1 MPVKVTLVYTG
12 IGICGFNAN
21 NADDRERHHIGHG
34 IASVGASARAAG
46 YNVNLIDLRTF
57 SGWEEFQ
64 ARILHDP
71 ADVYGISIS
80 QADCKPGAELI
91 KRIKLCL
98 PDSKIIVG
106 GVHPSVFPFAYS
118 DLPVDTVVVG
128 EGEVSFVDLLV
139 MVESHIPLPKMI
151 RGARPDLDSIPWI
164 DRELFDYGKELECLF
179 SNDQPGPTVTIL
191 AGRGCPMLCTYCV
204 DGDTLV
210 MMEDFSHKKI
220 KNVSVGDSIIG
231 LRKKKKGYEVTT
243 TTITNHFNRE
253 SETYLIETD
262 RGDIKATGEH
272 PFLSNN
278 GRWRLVKN
286 LKIGDS
292 IRYVCSPNQTAKGE
306 DYKKG
311 YVAGV
316 VEGDGYTGKYTR
328 KRNRDEVYY
337 NVRVAGDYEMLDVFE
352 EYCKDIGIN
361 VHHHKF
367 NGGKIFYN
375 LNRAVGGYSKKTY
388 EEITDL
394 LSDKLRS
401 KDFKIGFLAGMMDAD
416 GANNGNTIRYCGIN
430 KRLMNKVESY
440 MNEFGFKVVH
450 EPKGIRLL
458 GNSSIRNS
466 FISLIRPNVP
476 SKKRMILG
484 NAKATILR
492 ITKLKI
498 QKVYNISTGTENF
511 VANGLAS
518 HNCQPAENTVFGK
531 PYRLRSPENVI
542 AELRYLH
549 NKYHFKNIIFW
560 DDTFT
565 INKKWVMRFCDL
577 YEAENFGATI
587 SANSRADII
596 CNNEE
601 MIARLASIGLNW
613 FIVGLESGSQRLLDF
628 IKKGTTV
635 EQNKQAVDLCRKYGI
650 STYATIMYGLPTE
663 TKEESLATY
672 NMVQDINPAYTMVF
686 WFIPIPGTE
695 IYKYCVDNDLILEGV
710 SERTIAR
717 TATHKPTL
725 KNIDYDYI
733 YYSLMAPRMAA

>member
-164 DRELFDYGKELECLF
+164 DRELFDYDKELECLF

-191 AGRGCPMLCTYCV
+191 AGRGCPMLCTYCQ
-204 DGDTLV
+204 
-210 MMEDFSHKKI
+210 S
-220 KNVSVGDSIIG
+220 
-231 LRKKKKGYEVTT
+231 
-243 TTITNHFNRE
+243 
-253 SETYLIETD
+253 
-262 RGDIKATGEH
+262 
-272 PFLSNN
+272 
-278 GRWRLVKN
+278 
-286 LKIGDS
+286 
-292 IRYVCSPNQTAKGE
+292 
-306 DYKKG
+306 
-311 YVAGV
+311 
-316 VEGDGYTGKYTR
+316 
-328 KRNRDEVYY
+328 
-337 NVRVAGDYEMLDVFE
+337 
-352 EYCKDIGIN
+352 
-361 VHHHKF
+361 
-367 NGGKIFYN
+367 
-375 LNRAVGGYSKKTY
+375 
-388 EEITDL
+388 
-394 LSDKLRS
+394 
-401 KDFKIGFLAGMMDAD
+401 
-416 GANNGNTIRYCGIN
+416 
-430 KRLMNKVESY
+430 
-440 MNEFGFKVVH
+440 
-450 EPKGIRLL
+450 
-458 GNSSIRNS
+458 
-466 FISLIRPNVP
+466 
-476 SKKRMILG
+476 
-484 NAKATILR
+484 
-492 ITKLKI
+492 
-498 QKVYNISTGTENF
+498 
-511 VANGLAS
+511 
-518 HNCQPAENTVFGK
+518 AENTVFGK

-663 TKEESLATY
+663 TKQESLATY